1 MPVSSVFQSSIG
13 AAAGRKWHD
22 HVLPGIPPEGFNP
35 RSAPPPVASR
45 SRWSDRGRPIQVSIL
60 DRRRRRSQ
68 VLSDAE
74 YRRQYVQ
81 FQSSIGAAAGRK
93 TPMARR
99 SLQWEI
105 KFQSSIGAA
114 AGRKLEPVT
123 ACEYGAVFQSSIG
136 AAAGRKGLLGLSRGE
151 QHPVSILD
159 RRRRRSQAALSR
171 GAPLSRPS
179 FNPRSAPPPVAS
191 RDDKG
196 ERLWTIQFQ
205 SSIGAAAGR
214 KFDTVVIVTRKGT
227 KFQSSIGAAAG
238 RKVRDTGGSR
248 WG

>member
-136 AAAGRKGLLGLSRGE
+136 AAAGAGTTPPISRRATSSFN
-151 QHPVSILD
+151 PRS
-159 RRRRRSQAALSR
+159 RRRRSQAALSR

-179 FNPRSAPPPVAS
+179 LDPRSRRRRWQAATMASGCGRSSFTPRSAPPPVAS
-191 RDDKG
+191 
-196 ERLWTIQFQ
+196 
-205 SSIGAAAGR
+205 SIR
-214 KFDTVVIVTRKGT
+214 
-227 KFQSSIGAAAG
+227 S
-238 RKVRDTGGSR
+238 
-248 WG
+248 